1 MLTGLLLGLWLPI
14 GALQAQTVPLTTQ
27 GDHVEFTLD
36 DRGNRIPDY
45 SYCGYLHGEADIPDL
60 AVRVRVSPVDGDN
73 APRIQRAL
81 DYVASLQPDANGLR
95 GAVLLDPGTYT
106 LDQALRIN
114 ASGIALRGASRDS
127 TILLKR
133 GYDRGAIIYVEGVN
147 DYRVTDTLLV
157 ASAYVPI
164 GTTSLQVSGPDGSGS
179 PGPLLQSGA
188 HVTLVRPST
197 AAWIEAMDCKTFGG
211 GVSSLGWKAGD
222 VDLRWDR
229 TVVAVDG
236 QEVTLDAPLPL
247 ALDQEDGQCLLLTYS
262 WPGRIS
268 HVGVENLTLMAD
280 VDPSRPFDENH
291 AWTGVSL
298 DNAEHAWVRRI
309 QFRHLAGSA
318 VIAQRGASCV
328 TVEDCAALE
337 PVSEVAGMRRRAFHT
352 LGQHILFQRCYAD
365 RAIHAFSAGWTA
377 AGPNAFVQCE
387 AHEALGYSGSV
398 GALSPGLLFDVVDID
413 GHDLVLANLG
423 LDKNGAGWNTAGSLL
438 WQCTAAQL
446 TCDSPA
452 AAAPNYAYGCWGQFA
467 GSGPWAQSNNHVYP
481 RSLYQAQLTQRLTD
495 RFSAG
500 EGTDAPISAKS
511 SEKDAVKG
519 DGKGDEEA
527 TTAQAEATEASLKAL
542 TASITKRCRVLPRG
556 TKASSSPT
564 VEVAMR
570 LAKEAYEP
578 LLTLERWIANAP
590 FTASVSVE
598 KVKSIDEIKL
608 KATGKKGTKAS
619 TGASG
624 GAEAQP
630 LTYAIEGGYLVA
642 DHALLAGKRQKVRWW
657 SGNIRPSYL
666 AKAEIHLTRF
676 VPDMEGTGLTDRV
689 DSVLAEMKR
698 THTLVLDHNYGLWYD
713 RRRDDHERIRRRDA
727 DVWPPHYEQPYD
739 RSGQGRAWD
748 GMSQYDL
755 TRPNAWYWG
764 RLAEFATKAESEG
777 LLLFH
782 HHYFQHNIIEA
793 GAHWVDCPWRMA
805 NNVNATGFPEPVN
818 FAGDKR
824 VFVADMF
831 YDVDHPTRR
840 SLHRDY
846 IRQCLSA
853 MADRGNVVHLLS
865 EEYTG
870 PLHFARFWLD
880 CILEWEQETGRH
892 PLIALST
899 TRDVQDSILADP
911 VRSRAIDLIDIHYW
925 HYREGDTP
933 YTPAGGV
940 NLAPRQHAR
949 LVKPG
954 RMGYAEAY
962 RAVLEYRLRYP
973 DKAVTLSAQNYQ
985 DHGWAVLMAGGS
997 CPVLPVTDEAFLAAV
1012 PLMKPVLTAADEAT
1026 ALTGTDGA
1034 TALTTTDDAASH
1046 PADDAAATAARLAT
1060 APCQLLQGENGVVA
1074 YFREQGTLGKEQ
1086 TAQATSQAESASSSV
1101 DITSSSAP
1109 SATTQTS
1116 VTLTLTPGQ
1125 YALHYIDPTTG
1136 ELTLLQK
1143 RVKLPESYIL
1153 EAPRTGVYWLEK
1165 L

>member
-1 MLTGLLLGLWLPI
+1 MTPRTPSRKACAAPAAHRRATTVLCRCIVMLTGLLLGLWLPI
-14 GALQAQTVPLTTQ
+14 GALQAQTVPLTTK

-60 AVRVRVSPVDGDN
+60 TVRVRISPVDGDN

-95 GAVLLDPGTYT
+95 GAVLLEPGTYT
-106 LDQALRIN
+106 LNQALRIN
-114 ASGIALRGASRDS
+114 ASGIALRGTSRDS

-133 GYDRGAIIYVEGVN
+133 GYDRGAIVYVEGVN
-147 DYRVTDTLLV
+147 DYQVTDTLLV

-179 PGPLLQSGA
+179 PGPLLQSRA
-188 HVTLVRPST
+188 RVTLVRPST
-197 AAWIEAMDCKTFGG
+197 AAWVEAMGCKTFGG

-229 TVVAVDG
+229 TVVAVNG

-247 ALDQEDGQCLLLTYS
+247 ALDREQGQCLLLTYS

-318 VIAQRGASCV
+318 VIAQRGASCI
-328 TVEDCAALE
+328 TVEDCATLE

-377 AGPNAFVQCE
+377 PGPNAFVQCE

-423 LDKNGAGWNTAGSLL
+423 QDKNGAGWNTAGSLL

-446 TCDSPA
+446 NCDSPA

-467 GSGPWAQSNNHVYP
+467 GSGPWGQSNNHVYP
-481 RSLYQAQLTQRLTD
+481 RSLYLAQLTQRLTD

-500 EGTDAPISAKS
+500 EAGTGDAT
-511 SEKDAVKG
+511 
-519 DGKGDEEA
+519 A
-527 TTAQAEATEASLKAL
+527 TPSEATEAALKAL
-542 TASITKRCRVLPRG
+542 TASIAKRCRVLPRG

-578 LLTLERWIANAP
+578 LLTLEQWIADAP
-590 FTASVSVE
+590 FTASIGTE

-608 KATGKKGTKAS
+608 KATGKKGAKAS
-619 TGASG
+619 TGATG

-630 LTYAIEGGYLVA
+630 MTYAIEGGYLVA

-793 GAHWVDCPWRMA
+793 GAHWVDCPWRTA
-805 NNVNATGFPEPVN
+805 NNVNSTGFPEPVN

-1012 PLMKPVLTAADEAT
+1012 PLMKPVLTAADDTT
-1026 ALTGTDGA
+1026 AHT
-1034 TALTTTDDAASH
+1034 
-1046 PADDAAATAARLAT
+1046 ADDAAATAARLAT

-1074 YFREQGTLGKEQ
+1074 YFRGQDTQGEEQM
-1086 TAQATSQAESASSSV
+1086 AQA
-1101 DITSSSAP
+1101 
-1109 SATTQTS
+1109 S
-1116 VTLTLTPGQ
+1116 VTLTLNPGQ
-1125 YALHYIDPTTG
+1125 YALHYIDPATG

-1143 RVKLPESYIL
+1143 RMKLPESYVL
-1153 EAPRTGVYWLEK
+1153 EAPRAGVYWLEK